1 MIITEKYVLL
11 KKKSYIICEGL
22 AVVPVYFTI
31 GRFLFWTIVLM
42 YYDY

>member
-11 KKKSYIICEGL
+11 KKSHIICQGL